1 MQAVIATGGKQ
12 YRVNEGDEI
21 CVELLGAAVEAG
33 AQISFDNVLLIT
45 GEQTKIGTPSIA
57 GASVKATVLDEIRG
71 PKTRCVF
78 YRRRKD
84 SKTAKGHRQNYHKVR
99 ITAISA

>member
-21 CVELLGAAVEAG
+21 CVELLGAEVG
-33 AQISFDNVLLIT
+33 TQISFDNVLLIT
-45 GEQTKIGTPSIA
+45 GEQTKIGTPNIA